1 MVPKKGFLTFLA
13 SAPSRSTAGQEVFSI
28 GMCVKAAEIIT
39 FNLPGDP
46 PPKGVLL
53 KGFHMLE
60 VLPLEFLWNEGLL
73 FFFLCTEIN
82 HIQKKCLGLC
92 PHLCVPS
99 GWGT

>member
-46 PPKGVLL
+46 PQRGVTEGISHAGSLAFGISL
-53 KGFHMLE
+53 ERGF
-60 VLPLEFLWNEGLL
+60 VVFLS
-73 FFFLCTEIN
+73 
-82 HIQKKCLGLC
+82 
-92 PHLCVPS
+92 VY
-99 GWGT
+99 